1 MCYDYVY
8 PDVYHVLRFL
18 ENHDTD
24 RFLPALPESTEDLYA
39 FKQGMTFLLTIPG
52 IPQLY
57 YGQELLMNGNKAK
70 GDGYVR
76 LDVPGGWPGDTQD
89 EFTAE
94 GRSAVQNE
102 AWNFLRTI
110 LHWRKGN
117 EAIARGQMKHF
128 MPDNGVYVY
137 ERRLGERSAIVIMNG
152 QDEPVDLSLD
162 RYAEILQG
170 KTSGKDILTNRTI
183 PLQKELSLSSKG
195 ILILEI

>member
-1 MCYDYVY
+1 
-8 PDVYHVLRFL
+8 
-18 ENHDTD
+18 
-24 RFLPALPESTEDLYA
+24 
-39 FKQGMTFLLTIPG
+39 
-52 IPQLY
+52 
-57 YGQELLMNGNKAK
+57 MNGNKAK

-76 LDVPGGWPGDTQD
+76 LDVPGGWPGDTRD
-89 EFTAE
+89 EFTPE

-117 EAIARGQMKHF
+117 DVIARGQMKHF

-152 QDEPVDLSLD
+152 QDEPVNLSLD

-183 PLQKELSLSSKG
+183 SLNDKLSLTPKE

>member
-1 MCYDYVY
+1 
-8 PDVYHVLRFL
+8 
-18 ENHDTD
+18 
-24 RFLPALPESTEDLYA
+24 
-39 FKQGMTFLLTIPG
+39 MTFLLTIPG

-57 YGQELLMNGNKAK
+57 YGQELLMNGNKSK

-76 LDVPGGWPGDTQD
+76 LDVPGGWPGDTRN

-110 LHWRKGN
+110 LHWRKDN
-117 EAIARGQMKHF
+117 DVIAHGQMKHF
-128 MPDNGVYVY
+128 MPHNGVYVY

-152 QDEPVDLSLD
+152 QDEPVNLSLD
-162 RYAEILQG
+162 RYAEILRG

-183 PLQKELSLSSKG
+183 PLQKELSLSSKE